1 MQDHDFERFVA
12 LMQGLAD
19 NFGAELSAPGLEM
32 RFEALK
38 AFPIEQVQ
46 QAAMSLMA
54 TRKFLKM
61 PTVAEFLEHLGQG
74 SCDDRAEVEAG
85 KVIRAIEQH
94 GGYASVAFDD
104 PVTQAVI
111 AQGYGG
117 WAKLCDELAV
127 ADEKWFRRDFAKMYA
142 AYSRQRVEVFGHL
155 PGRMELAAASGNAR
169 FDRPALIGDRAK
181 AAAIASGGKPALGH
195 EAPQS
200 IADGLANMLPCRRGA
215 VTQ

>member
-1 MQDHDFERFVA
+1 MQDDDFVRFVA

-38 AFPIEQVQ
+38 AFPLGQVQ
-46 QAAMSLMA
+46 QAAMSLME

-61 PTVAEFLEHLGQG
+61 PTVAEFLEHMGSG

-94 GGYASVAFDD
+94 GGYTSVAFDD

-111 AQGYGG
+111 FQGYGG

-155 PGRMELAAASGNAR
+155 PGRMELASAAGNAR
-169 FDRPALIGDRAK
+169 FERPALIGDRAK
-181 AAAIASGGKPALGH
+181 AAAIASGGRPALGRDI
-195 EAPQS
+195 PQA
-200 IADGLANMLPCRRGA
+200 ITDGLKNMLPCRGTVR
-215 VTQ
+215 Q